1 MGFFSIYA
9 ADKGT
14 KKHRDKNK
22 DEMTLIYLSPSE
34 ILLPKSGNNSRK
46 GFDKLKMSE
55 LVESVEQNGILSPI
69 CVSKTPDGY
78 ELIYGERRL
87 RAAVTAK
94 LSKIPCIIAKHS
106 EQPKL
111 ISLIENLQRED
122 LSFFEQ
128 ADGIYSLIDEYK
140 MTRHEVGQKL
150 GLSDSAISNKLR
162 LLRLTPSQRES
173 IENMGLTER
182 HARTLLRIC
191 DEQDRTRALREIID
205 RRMNV
210 EEAEKYVDRLLMPKT
225 AKNRNKLV
233 VKDIRLFVNSINKAI
248 NIMKISGINAK
259 SQREED
265 DDYIRYTV
273 LIPKKANDI
282 DNEAM

>member
-1 MGFFSIYA
+1 
-9 ADKGT
+9 
-14 KKHRDKNK
+14 
-22 DEMTLIYLSPSE
+22 MTLIYLPPSE

-69 CVSKTPDGY
+69 CVGKTPDGY

-94 LSKIPCIIAKHS
+94 LSKIPCIIARHS

>member
-69 CVSKTPDGY
+69 CVGKTPDGY